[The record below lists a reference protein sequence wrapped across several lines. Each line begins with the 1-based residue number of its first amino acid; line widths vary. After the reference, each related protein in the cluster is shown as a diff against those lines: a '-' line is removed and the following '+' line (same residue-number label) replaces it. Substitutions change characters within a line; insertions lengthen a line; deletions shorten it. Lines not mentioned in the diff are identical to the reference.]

1 MNLLRYNTLEIKK
14 QLDYVQG
21 SIGLASISITL
32 PSDTKSRRRR
42 ALEVEAE
49 PVDASNKKYHLESDA
64 IVLLRIKSANKPMSH
79 TIFKGSYTEAELKA
93 KFSRISEYIIFTKGY
108 INIHKDIEV
117 VIGTNLAALIGLIQP
132 EHKYISGFHAL
143 NQAPTAKVE
152 KEEEKPPPVIL
163 EINDSIFYDAVE
175 VKNPTKPRIL
185 YLTCDQLDIKKQS
198 YNGELSNILAMIP
211 TNNQKTIT
219 YTSSNI
225 IYCAL
230 NDCENHQELTFKLLD
245 QHMNP
250 IDTTSIHFTILLNK
264 HG

>member
-1 MNLLRYNTLEIKK
+1 MILRYKSLDTKNLMLEPI
-14 QLDYVQG
+14 QG
-21 SIGLASISITL
+21 SIVLDSITITL
-32 PSDTKSRRRR
+32 PPDTKSRQRR

-49 PVDASNKKYHLESDA
+49 PPGDASSKIYHLESDA

-93 KFSRISEYIIFTKGY
+93 QFSRISEYIIFTKGY

-117 VIGTNLAALIGLIQP
+117 VIGTNLAALIGLRQP
-132 EHKYISGFHAL
+132 ENKYISGFHAL
-143 NQAPTAKVE
+143 NQAPPVE
-152 KEEEKPPPVIL
+152 VEEEEEEPTPEKPVIL
-163 EINDSIFYDAVE
+163 EINDSIVYDAVE

-219 YTSSNI
+219 YTPRNI

-230 NDCENHQELTFKLLD
+230 DDCENHQELTFKLLD
-245 QHMNP
+245 EHMNP
-250 IDTTSIHFTILLNK
+250 IDTT
-264 HG
+264 